1 MKNIMLVLCM
11 GLMLGGCEPRTVE
24 LHEFILPEGLK
35 DCKIYHM
42 TNGLSYITVT
52 RCPNSSTS
60 TQYQTGKTTSSTVV
74 VEDSP

>member
-1 MKNIMLVLCM
+1 MKRISLIL
-11 GLMLGGCEPRTVE
+11 LAIFALAGCEPRTVE